1 MSDLVRARMRR
12 GERVRVLT
20 FYPAFQFLTPFTIP
34 QLAALR
40 CFCYIDT
47 GPHLSDLSETLMEF
61 QENILGLIGNT
72 PLVRLNRLARDVKAK
87 IFAKMENLNPGFSVK
102 DRIGVSMIEVA
113 EREGKLK
120 PGGTIIEATSGNTGI
135 GLALAAA
142 VKGYKC
148 IFVMTDKASVEK
160 SRYLKALGADVV
172 ITPVSAKPGTPDHY
186 VSTAQRIAA
195 ETPNSFYPD
204 QYSNPAN
211 PEAHYRTT
219 GPELW
224 RQTEGKITHFV
235 AGLGTG
241 GTISGTGRFLKEK
254 DPSIKIIGAD
264 PYGSIFKTYKE
275 TGKIV
280 ETTPY
285 LVEGIGQEVVPPN
298 VHIKYVDE
306 VINVTDRDSFEMSR
320 LLGRLEGIFCGG
332 STGTNLAAALRVANG
347 LDENAVVVFIVCD
360 TGEHYLTKHHSDE
373 WLKEKRLLEPQK
385 ITAGLI
391 TGTKKPQAPKSLVSV
406 KPSDTV
412 GEALA
417 IMDDLGVTQI
427 PVLEESRVVGSLR
440 ENRVLAKVV
449 RDRELLNSPVSEVM
463 EASFPTVDVDASS
476 SEVTRRLQTSQA
488 VLVEEYG
495 RIVGIITRHDVLDL
509 KLTH

>member
-1 MSDLVRARMRR
+1 
-12 GERVRVLT
+12 
-20 FYPAFQFLTPFTIP
+20 
-34 QLAALR
+34 
-40 CFCYIDT
+40 
-47 GPHLSDLSETLMEF
+47 MEF

-72 PLVRLNRLARDVKAK
+72 PLVKLNGLARNVKAQV
-87 IFAKMENLNPGFSVK
+87 FAKMENLNPGYSVK
-102 DRIGVSMIEVA
+102 DRIGIAMIEAA
-113 EREGKLK
+113 EREGLLK
-120 PGGTIIEATSGNTGI
+120 PGGTVIEATSGNTGI

-142 VKGYKC
+142 IKGYKC

-186 VSTAQRIAA
+186 VSTAKRIAS

-241 GTISGTGRFLKEK
+241 GTISGTGRYLKEK
-254 DPSIKIIGAD
+254 NPAIRIIGAD

-280 ETTPY
+280 EATPY
-285 LVEGIGQEVVPPN
+285 LVEGIGQEIVPPN

-306 VINVTDRDSFEMSR
+306 VINVTDRESFELSR
-320 LLGRLEGIFCGG
+320 MLGRMEGIFCGG
-332 STGTNLAAALRVANG
+332 STGTNLAAALRVASN
-347 LDENAVVVFIVCD
+347 LDENAIVVFIVCD

-391 TGTKKPQAPKSLVSV
+391 TGTKKPQAPKTLVSV
-406 KPSDTV
+406 TPASTV
-412 GEALA
+412 ADALEM
-417 IMDDLGVTQI
+417 MDDLGVTQI
-427 PVLEESRVVGSLR
+427 PVLEEGRAIGSLR

-449 RDRELLNSPVSEVM
+449 RNRDLLNSRVSEVM

-476 SEVTRRLQTSQA
+476 SEVARRLQTSPA

-509 KLTH
+509 KNVGQ

>member
-1 MSDLVRARMRR
+1 
-12 GERVRVLT
+12 
-20 FYPAFQFLTPFTIP
+20 
-34 QLAALR
+34 
-40 CFCYIDT
+40 
-47 GPHLSDLSETLMEF
+47 MEF

-72 PLVRLNRLARDVKAK
+72 PLVRLNRLARGVKAQ
-87 IFAKMENLNPGFSVK
+87 IFAKMENLNPGYSVK
-102 DRIGVSMIEVA
+102 DRIGVSMIEAA
-113 EREGKLK
+113 EREGILK
-120 PGGTIIEATSGNTGI
+120 PGGTVVEATSGNTGI

-142 VKGYKC
+142 IKGYKC

-186 VSTAQRIAA
+186 VSTAKRIAS

-241 GTISGTGRFLKEK
+241 GTISGTGRFLKERN
-254 DPSIKIIGAD
+254 PAIKIIGAD

-280 ETTPY
+280 EATPY
-285 LVEGIGQEVVPPN
+285 LVEGIGQEIVPAN

-306 VINVTDRDSFEMSR
+306 VINVTDRESFEMSR
-320 LLGRLEGIFCGG
+320 SLGRVEGIFCGG
-332 STGTNLAAALRVANG
+332 STGTNLAAAMRVASE

-360 TGEHYLTKHHSDE
+360 TGEHYLSKHHSDE

-391 TGTKKPQAPKSLVSV
+391 SGTKKPQAPKSLVFV
-406 KPSDTV
+406 TPVDGV
-412 GEALA
+412 GQALEK
-417 IMDDLGVTQI
+417 MDDLGLSQI
-427 PVLEESRVVGSLR
+427 PVLEEGRAVGSLR

-449 RDRELLNSPVSEVM
+449 RNRELLNSPVSEVM
-463 EASFPTVDVDASS
+463 EASFPIVDVDASS
-476 SEVTRRLQTSQA
+476 SEVARRLQTSPA
-488 VLVEEYG
+488 VLIEEYG
-495 RIVGIITRHDVLDL
+495 RIIGIITRHDVLDL
-509 KLTH
+509 NLKNVAQ

>member
-1 MSDLVRARMRR
+1 
-12 GERVRVLT
+12 
-20 FYPAFQFLTPFTIP
+20 
-34 QLAALR
+34 
-40 CFCYIDT
+40 
-47 GPHLSDLSETLMEF
+47 MEF
-61 QENILGLIGNT
+61 KQNILGLIGNT
-72 PLVRLNRLARDVKAK
+72 PLVKLNRLARDVKAQV
-87 IFAKMENLNPGFSVK
+87 FAKMESLNPGYSVK
-102 DRIGVSMIEVA
+102 DRIGISMIEAA
-113 EREGKLK
+113 EHEGILK
-120 PGGTIIEATSGNTGI
+120 PGGTVVEATSGNTGI
-135 GLALAAA
+135 GLAIAAA

-186 VSTAQRIAA
+186 VSTARRIAS

-211 PEAHYRTT
+211 PEAHYHTT

-254 DPSIKIIGAD
+254 NPRIRIIGAD

-280 ETTPY
+280 EATPY
-285 LVEGIGQEVVPPN
+285 LVEGIGQEIVPPN

-306 VINVTDRDSFEMSR
+306 VINVTDRESFEMSR
-320 LLGRLEGIFCGG
+320 MLGRTEGIFCGG
-332 STGTNLAAALRVANG
+332 STGTNLAAALRVAAT
-347 LDENAVVVFIVCD
+347 LDENAIVVFIVCD

-391 TGTKKPQAPKSLVSV
+391 SGTKKPQAPKTLISVS
-406 KPSDTV
+406 PIDTV
-412 GEALA
+412 AEALEK
-417 IMDDLGVTQI
+417 MDDLGLTQI
-427 PVLEESRVVGSLR
+427 PVLEEGRAVGSLR

-449 RDRELLNSPVSEVM
+449 RNRELLSSPVSEVM
-463 EASFPTVDVDASS
+463 EASFPAVDVDASS
-476 SEVTRRLQTSQA
+476 SEVTRRLQTSPA

-509 KLTH
+509 KFQNVAH

>member
-1 MSDLVRARMRR
+1 MQV
-12 GERVRVLT
+12 
-20 FYPAFQFLTPFTIP
+20 Y
-34 QLAALR
+34 
-40 CFCYIDT
+40 
-47 GPHLSDLSETLMEF
+47 
-61 QENILGLIGNT
+61 ENVLGLIGHT
-72 PLVRLNRLARDVKAK
+72 PLVKLNRVARGVKPT
-87 IFAKMENLNPGFSVK
+87 IYAKMENLNPGYSVK
-102 DRIGVSMIEVA
+102 DRIGVAMIEAA
-113 EREGKLK
+113 ERQGLLK
-120 PGGTIIEATSGNTGI
+120 PGGTVIEATSGNTGI

-186 VSTAQRIAA
+186 VSTARRIAS

-211 PEAHYRTT
+211 PEAHYNTT

-224 RQTEGKITHFV
+224 QQTEGRITHFV

-254 DPSIKIIGAD
+254 DPSIRIIGAD

-280 ETTPY
+280 EATPY
-285 LVEGIGQEVVPPN
+285 LVEGIGQEIVPPN

-306 VINVTDRDSFEMSR
+306 VINVTDHESFEMSR
-320 LLGRLEGIFCGG
+320 MLGRMEGIFCGG
-332 STGTNLAAALRVANG
+332 STGTNLAAALKVAQT
-347 LDENAVVVFIVCD
+347 LDEDAILVFIVCD

-373 WLKEKRLLEPQK
+373 WLKEKRLLEPK
-385 ITAGLI
+385 RMTAGLI
-391 TGTKKPQAPKSLVSV
+391 SGTKKPQAPKGLVSV
-406 KPSDTV
+406 RPTDSV
-412 GEALA
+412 GDALQK
-417 IMDDLGVTQI
+417 MDELGLTQI
-427 PVLEESRVVGSLR
+427 PVLEENRAVGSLR

-449 RDRELLNSPVSEVM
+449 RNRELLSVAVSEVM
-463 EASFPTVDVDASS
+463 ESSFPTVDVDASS
-476 SEVTRRLQTSQA
+476 AEVTRRLQSSPA

-509 KLTH
+509 SLTNEAH

>member
-1 MSDLVRARMRR
+1 
-12 GERVRVLT
+12 
-20 FYPAFQFLTPFTIP
+20 
-34 QLAALR
+34 
-40 CFCYIDT
+40 
-47 GPHLSDLSETLMEF
+47 MEF

-72 PLVRLNRLARDVKAK
+72 PLVKLDRLARDVKAQVL
-87 IFAKMENLNPGFSVK
+87 AKMESLNPGYSVK
-102 DRIGVSMIEVA
+102 DRIGVAMIEAA
-113 EREGKLK
+113 EREGILK
-120 PGGTIIEATSGNTGI
+120 PGGTVIEATSGNTGI

-186 VSTAQRIAA
+186 VSTAKRIAS

-211 PEAHYRTT
+211 PAAHYRTT
-219 GPELW
+219 GPEIW

-241 GTISGTGRFLKEK
+241 GTVSGTGRFLKEK
-254 DPSIKIIGAD
+254 NPNIKIIGAD

-280 ETTPY
+280 EATPY
-285 LVEGIGQEVVPPN
+285 LVEGIGQEIVPAN

-306 VINVTDRDSFEMSR
+306 IVNVTDRESFEMSR
-320 LLGRLEGIFCGG
+320 LLGRIEGIFCGG
-332 STGTNLAAALRVANG
+332 STGTNLAAALRVAKD

-385 ITAGLI
+385 ITAGLL
-391 TGTKKPQAPKSLVSV
+391 TGTKKPQAPKSLVFV
-406 KPSDTV
+406 RPSDTV
-412 GEALA
+412 GEALEK
-417 IMDDLGVTQI
+417 MDELGVTQI
-427 PVLEESRVVGSLR
+427 PVLEEGRSVGSLR
-440 ENRVLAKVV
+440 ENRCLAKVV
-449 RDRELLNSPVSEVM
+449 RNRELLNSPVSEVM
-463 EASFPTVDVDASS
+463 EASFPIVDVDASS
-476 SEVTRRLQTSQA
+476 NEVTRRLQTSPA

-495 RIVGIITRHDVLDL
+495 RIIGIITRHDVLDL
-509 KLTH
+509 RNVAH